1 MLDQRRQ
8 IERQGRVVVDQVVTG
23 NRGVW
28 AVCPLETGST
38 GHLPNDALIVG

>member
-1 MLDQRRQ
+1 MPGVAL
-8 IERQGRVVVDQVVTG
+8 IVPALVDQVVTA

-38 GHLPNDALIVG
+38 GGHLRNDALIVG